1 MSFSGH
7 RHTPNFAITT
17 TADNMKKYDLHL
29 KGFVG
34 GWDFDADYVDY
45 ILEKYADR
53 HVDVLM
59 DSPGGYISTALT
71 IANAFRRH
79 GDVTVHFA
87 GVNASAATVASLGAK
102 EITMDRMACYMIH
115 RGSVDVIEFST
126 LNAEQ
131 IQQKCEELQ
140 KKKDALETLD
150 NIIAA
155 SYAQRSTK
163 TPEEIKEAMS
173 NETWFTPEQALEW
186 GFIDKITEYEEDAA
200 PILDTVTAQAFI
212 ASGVALPPIA
222 LKNSDKSPI
231 AALISKI
238 IAAFTPKNT
247 TMEKETKPTQDPQP
261 KDEAK
266 DPQPKNTAE
275 DIIAQ
280 KDAKIAELENRI
292 KDLEKQPAQEQQNV
306 VDTPKADTHTSDFCN
321 SVKSASE
328 LFNSLP

>member
-1 MSFSGH
+1 
-7 RHTPNFAITT
+7 
-17 TADNMKKYDLHL
+17 MKKYDLHL

-53 HVDVLM
+53 HVDVLI
-59 DSPGGYISTALT
+59 DSTGGYITTALS

-87 GVNASAATVASLGAK
+87 GVNASAATIASLGAK

-115 RGSVDVIEFST
+115 RGSVDVIEFSS

-140 KKKDALETLD
+140 KKKDALEALD
-150 NIIAA
+150 NVIAA
-155 SYAQRSTK
+155 SYAQRSSK
-163 TPEEIKEAMS
+163 SPEEIKEAMS

-186 GFIDKITEYEEDAA
+186 GFIDKITEYEEDTA
-200 PILDTVTAQAFI
+200 PVLDAVTAQAFI
-212 ASGVALPPIA
+212 SSGVALPPIA
-222 LKNSDKSPI
+222 IKNSDKSPI
-231 AALISKI
+231 AALIAKI
-238 IAAFTPKNT
+238 IAAFTPKNS
-247 TMEKETKPTQDPQP
+247 TMEKETPTTQAPEP
-261 KDEAK
+261 KNETQ

-275 DIIAQ
+275 DLIAQ

-292 KDLEKQPAQEQQNV
+292 KDLEKQPAGEQQNV
-306 VDTPKADTHTSDFCN
+306 VDTPKADTHTSGFCN
-321 SVKSASE
+321 SVKSASD
-328 LFNSLP
+328 LYKSLP